1 MIYHFLIALVLA
13 VVVMP
18 KSAGDLNKLN
28 QKLSKKLDAEPTY
41 MMDVEGKQY
50 ELSFNEREI
59 IESRWIDKVELYK
72 ATNLEEEYVGGKSN
86 VVVMVSL
93 KQRKLDDFFKAIE
106 ERDIQLLSSNK
117 SLSLSSF

>member
-1 MIYHFLIALVLA
+1 
-13 VVVMP
+13 MP

-59 IESRWIDKVELYK
+59 IESRWIDKVELFK